1 MPFVLD
7 FRTEKRLSIQVWKQ
21 LFSDNRLGELEEKID
36 VLISA
41 YKGIREEKE
50 GNESRI
56 ASLEAEN
63 RELREQV
70 ARVESEKD
78 LVTQKVKGIL
88 EKIQK
93 IEA

>member
-1 MPFVLD
+1 M
-7 FRTEKRLSIQVWKQ
+7 EQ

-36 VLISA
+36 LLLST
-41 YKGIREEKE
+41 YKGMREEKE
-50 GNESRI
+50 GNVSRI
-56 ASLEAEN
+56 ESLEAEN
-63 RELREQV
+63 RELKELV

-78 LVTQKVKGIL
+78 LVMQKVKGIL

>member
-1 MPFVLD
+1 M
-7 FRTEKRLSIQVWKQ
+7 EQ

-36 VLISA
+36 VLLGA
-41 YKGIREEKE
+41 YKGMREEKE
-50 GNESRI
+50 GDGRRI

-70 ARVESEKD
+70 ARAESEKD
-78 LVTQKVKGIL
+78 QVMQKVKGIL

>member
-1 MPFVLD
+1 M
-7 FRTEKRLSIQVWKQ
+7 EQ

>member
-1 MPFVLD
+1 M
-7 FRTEKRLSIQVWKQ
+7 EQ

-36 VLISA
+36 VLLSA
-41 YKGIREEKE
+41 YKGMQEEK
-50 GNESRI
+50 GGSVARI
-56 ASLEAEN
+56 ESLEAEN
-63 RELREQV
+63 RELKELV

-78 LVTQKVKGIL
+78 LVMQKVKGIL

>member
-1 MPFVLD
+1 M
-7 FRTEKRLSIQVWKQ
+7 EQ

-36 VLISA
+36 VLLDA
-41 YKGIREEKE
+41 YKGMREEKE
-50 GNESRI
+50 GNVSRI
-56 ASLEAEN
+56 ESLEAEN
-63 RELREQV
+63 RELRELV

-78 LVTQKVKGIL
+78 LVMQKVKGIL

>member
-1 MPFVLD
+1 M
-7 FRTEKRLSIQVWKQ
+7 EQ

-36 VLISA
+36 VLLST
-41 YKGIREEKE
+41 YKGMREEKE
-50 GNESRI
+50 GNARRI
-56 ASLEAEN
+56 ESLEAEN
-63 RELREQV
+63 RELKEQV

-78 LVTQKVKGIL
+78 LVMQKVKSIL

>member
-1 MPFVLD
+1 M
-7 FRTEKRLSIQVWKQ
+7 EQ

-36 VLISA
+36 LLLST
-41 YKGIREEKE
+41 YKGMREEKE
-50 GNESRI
+50 GDVRRI
-56 ASLEAEN
+56 ESLEAEN
-63 RELREQV
+63 RELKELV

-78 LVTQKVKGIL
+78 LVMQKVKGIL

>member
-1 MPFVLD
+1 M
-7 FRTEKRLSIQVWKQ
+7 EQ

-36 VLISA
+36 LLLNT
-41 YKGIREEKE
+41 YKGMREEKE
-50 GNESRI
+50 GNVRRI
-56 ASLEAEN
+56 ESLEAEN

-78 LVTQKVKGIL
+78 LVMQKVKGIL

>member
-1 MPFVLD
+1 M
-7 FRTEKRLSIQVWKQ
+7 EQ

-36 VLISA
+36 LLLNT
-41 YKGIREEKE
+41 YKGMREEKE
-50 GNESRI
+50 GNVQRI
-56 ASLEAEN
+56 ESLEAEN
-63 RELREQV
+63 RELKELV

-78 LVTQKVKGIL
+78 LVMQKVKGIL